1 MEHYM
6 NRKDVSGFIL
16 TGGKSSRMGT
26 DKGMLLLDRKPLVL
40 HALETLD
47 EVAEQ
52 TMISANDSAYAQFSH
67 PVVKDVFRDIG
78 PMGGIYS
85 CLRQSVTEFNV
96 FLSCDTPFVP
106 SALFVLLLQHI
117 GNSSCA
123 LPVHDGNRIEPL
135 CAIYR
140 KSCAETFAELIE
152 KGCYKMHDA
161 IDRLGYAAVEIDN
174 RSTFYDRHLFFNI
187 NTLDD
192 YKFALQYIEDKKL

>member
-1 MEHYM
+1 M
-6 NRKDVSGFIL
+6 NGKDISGFVL

-26 DKGMLLLDRKPLVL
+26 DKGMLLFDRKPLVL

-52 TMISANDSAYAQFSH
+52 TMISANDSAYDQFSH
-67 PVVKDVFRDIG
+67 PVVKDVYRDIG

-85 CLRQSVTEFNV
+85 CLRQSITEFNI

-106 SALFVLLLQHI
+106 SALFALLLQHI
-117 GNSSCA
+117 GNYACA

-140 KSCAETFAELIE
+140 KSCAETFAELI
-152 KGCYKMHDA
+152 KNDCYKMHDA
-161 IDRLGYAAVEIDN
+161 INRLGSAAVEIDKK
-174 RSTFYDRHLFFNI
+174 TAFYDRHLFFNI

-192 YKFALQYIEDKKL
+192 YKFALRYIENKKL

>member
-1 MEHYM
+1 M
-6 NRKDVSGFIL
+6 NRKGISGFVL

-26 DKGMLLLDRKPLVL
+26 DKGMLLFDRKPLVL
-40 HALETLD
+40 YALETLD

-52 TMISANDSAYAQFSH
+52 TMISANDSAYDQFSR
-67 PVVKDVFRDIG
+67 PVVKDLFRDIG

-85 CLRQSVTEFNV
+85 CLRQSVTEFNI

-117 GNSSCA
+117 GDYACA

-140 KSCAETFAELIE
+140 KSCVETFAELIE

-161 IDRLGYAAVEIDN
+161 VNRIGYAAVEIDN
-174 RSTFYDRHLFFNI
+174 RSKFYDRHVFFNI

-192 YKFALQYIEDKKL
+192 YKFAFRYIEDQKYKKL

>member
-1 MEHYM
+1 M
-6 NRKDVSGFIL
+6 NRKGISGFVL

-26 DKGMLLLDRKPLVL
+26 DKGMLLFDRKPLVL
-40 HALETLD
+40 YALETLD

-52 TMISANDSAYAQFSH
+52 TMISANDSAYDQFSR
-67 PVVKDVFRDIG
+67 PVVKDVFCDIG

-85 CLRQSVTEFNV
+85 CLRQSVTEFNI

-117 GNSSCA
+117 GNYACA

-140 KSCAETFAELIE
+140 KSCVETFAELIE

-161 IDRLGYAAVEIDN
+161 MNRFGYAAVEIDN

-192 YKFALQYIEDKKL
+192 YKFAFRYIEDQKYKKL

>member
-1 MEHYM
+1 M
-6 NRKDVSGFIL
+6 NRKDISGFIL

-26 DKGMLLLDRKPLVL
+26 DKGMLLFDRKPLVL
-40 HALETLD
+40 YALETLD

-52 TMISANDSAYAQFSH
+52 TMISANDSAYDQFSR

-85 CLRQSVTEFNV
+85 CLRQSVTEFNI

-140 KSCAETFAELIE
+140 
-152 KGCYKMHDA
+152 
-161 IDRLGYAAVEIDN
+161 
-174 RSTFYDRHLFFNI
+174 
-187 NTLDD
+187 
-192 YKFALQYIEDKKL
+192 

>member
-1 MEHYM
+1 M
-6 NRKDVSGFIL
+6 NRKGISGFVL

-26 DKGMLLLDRKPLVL
+26 DKGMLLFDRKPLVL
-40 HALETLD
+40 YALETLD

-52 TMISANDSAYAQFSH
+52 TMISANDSAYDQFSR
-67 PVVKDVFRDIG
+67 PVVKDLFRDIG

-85 CLRQSVTEFNV
+85 CLRQSVTEFNI

-117 GNSSCA
+117 GDYACA

-140 KSCAETFAELIE
+140 KSCVETFAELIE

-161 IDRLGYAAVEIDN
+161 VNRIGYAAVEIDN
-174 RSTFYDRHLFFNI
+174 RSTFYDRHVFFNI

-192 YKFALQYIEDKKL
+192 YKFAFRYIEDQKYKKL